1 MMISRLSDFMFV
13 KNPFTKKKRLK
24 FKLRRKYVLNLLKE
38 YQHLA
43 KTKTPKLFKIPNKG
57 QQTCANESSKQ
68 TKITPKMSS
77 SVLQCQ
83 GQSSLT

>member
-13 KNPFTKKKRLK
+13 KSPFTKKKRLK

-57 QQTCANESSKQ
+57 
-68 TKITPKMSS
+68 
-77 SVLQCQ
+77 
-83 GQSSLT
+83 

>member
-57 QQTCANESSKQ
+57 
-68 TKITPKMSS
+68 
-77 SVLQCQ
+77 
-83 GQSSLT
+83 